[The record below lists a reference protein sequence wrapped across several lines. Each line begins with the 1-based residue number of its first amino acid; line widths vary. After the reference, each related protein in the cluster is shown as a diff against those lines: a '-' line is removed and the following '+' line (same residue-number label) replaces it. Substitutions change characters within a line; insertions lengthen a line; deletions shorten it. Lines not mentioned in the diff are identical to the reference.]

1 MGVADDGLMREA
13 MQRCKALGKLIAG
26 HCEDMRYED
35 PREREWREI
44 ERNLRLAEET
54 GCAFHVCHISTKESV
69 ELIRDAR
76 RSGIDVSCETAP
88 HYLLLNTA
96 LIDDDGR
103 FKMNPPIHR
112 AEDQGALLEA
122 LTDGTIDMIATDHA
136 PHSSEEKSR
145 GFDKSLNGIVGL
157 ETAFPALYTGLVS
170 EGIVSLEKLVEL
182 MSTSPAS
189 RFGIPLSGDFA
200 IWDLDH
206 DYTIDP
212 TQFRS
217 KGRSTPF
224 EGWPVLG
231 RCLLTVHG
239 GRAIFVLEDN

>member
-1 MGVADDGLMREA
+1 M
-13 MQRCKALGKLIAG
+13 
-26 HCEDMRYED
+26 
-35 PREREWREI
+35 
-44 ERNLRLAEET
+44 
-54 GCAFHVCHISTKESV
+54 
-69 ELIRDAR
+69 
-76 RSGIDVSCETAP
+76 SCETAP